1 MESVHGCVGTRV
13 WDGVANLALGGR
25 GVLSASQQGLC
36 SVLPDQEPPVGPGP
50 VLLTREE
57 RECVQVE
64 IMEVQGVVGK
74 CVQ

>member
-1 MESVHGCVGTRV
+1 MESVRRYVGTRV

-50 VLLTREE
+50 ILLTREE

-64 IMEVQGVVGK
+64 TMEFQGVVGK
-74 CVQ
+74 RVQ